1 MKKISKLLSAA
12 AVMLL
17 ALIMSAV
24 TAFAAED
31 DILVFEG
38 EGKSNG
44 SWGQA
49 YNLNIRS
56 DEKNAQ
62 LMLMLNE
69 NSKVYVDFEL
79 EGTPTINTQGIE
91 FILQKWEKEGGDQI
105 WAQTPPSDITDG
117 VATFDYAAMVD
128 AYGSDDFSTVDQIFM
143 GDTGAV
149 LTVTKV
155 VFDINGDG
163 VNGDTVDIPDVG
175 GSTNENEDS
184 AEETTTAAEDEKEE
198 ETTTKKTDDKDKA
211 DDTSEEAEEES
222 GSVGTIVIIVVIAV
236 VVIAAVVVVLVL
248 KNRKKYY

>member
-49 YNLNIRS
+49 YCLNIHEN
-56 DEKNAQ
+56 DKYAN
-62 LMLMLNE
+62 LILMLNKD
-69 NSKVYVDFEL
+69 SKIYVDFEL
-79 EGTPTINTQGIE
+79 EGTPTINTQGIT

-105 WAQTPPSDITDG
+105 WAQTAPTEVADG
-117 VATFDYAAMVD
+117 VATFDFASLAD
-128 AYGSDDFSTVDQIFM
+128 TYGSEDFTSVDQVYV

-149 LTVTKV
+149 LTVTKI

-175 GSTNENEDS
+175 GSTDENEDS
-184 AEETTTAAEDEKEE
+184 AEETTAAEDEKEE
-198 ETTTKKTDDKDKA
+198 ETTTKKADDKDKT

-222 GSVGTIVIIVVIAV
+222 GSIGTIILIVVIAV

>member
-1 MKKISKLLSAA
+1 MRKFSKWLSAA

-17 ALIMSAV
+17 AVIMSAV
-24 TAFAAED
+24 TAAAADD
-31 DILVFEG
+31 DICLFEG

-56 DEKNAQ
+56 DEKYAQ
-62 LMLMLNE
+62 LILMLNE
-69 NSKVYVDFEL
+69 SSKVYVDFEL
-79 EGTPTINTQGIE
+79 EGTPAANTQGLT

-105 WAQTPPSDITDG
+105 WAQTPPTDITDG
-117 VATFDYAAMVD
+117 VAAFDYASMVD
-128 AYGSDDFSTVDQIFM
+128 TYGSDDLSTVDQIYV

-149 LTVTKV
+149 LKVTKV

-163 VNGDTVDIPDVG
+163 INGDTVEIPEIK
-175 GSTNENEDS
+175 SEDK
-184 AEETTTAAEDEKEE
+184 AEETSAPDDDKEE
-198 ETTTKKTDDKDKA
+198 ETTSQKADDKDKA
-211 DDTSEEAEEES
+211 EENEEES
-222 GSVGTIVIIVVIAV
+222 SSGGINVVLIVVIAV